1 MRKTQQYSNE
11 LWMQKNKARGGRSFI
26 SADIV
31 KQEGQNMMLAA
42 MEKAGLTYAQV
53 AEKTGFSEWKV
64 KAIISGAM
72 AVPDKDMDKI
82 DKAIFGV
89 MQNNVDNE
97 NHDGTSTIGELLR
110 YGRENYRYSAKEA
123 ANLFGISTSMVKGF
137 ENGSIYPDLKLLRKM
152 TDRYKIESLKDLTLV
167 SEEEFTSTQA
177 FGNAIMQRR
186 KYLAVPVMMITAAT
200 HIPKIPYT
208 AAEAGYIR
216 MDDKDIQ
223 KICQYLQ
230 TTKENMEESDI
241 SSSSVETTGGIFRNL
256 RHASGWPKETAAKEF
271 RMTPENYT
279 AMEKDNLKPSE
290 ETIQRLKDVY
300 GLDPELI
307 LITGGESSE
316 DKAEELEEDSVEKD
330 FLENGW
336 KALDKN
342 EIVQMIADPDYIPAW
357 DGINTKTKRLKKL
370 LTGQKYAKDK
380 EIIAMLHT
388 LPESK
393 RQAVVFSMFL
403 FASEIGEGHLYKTSE
418 SNKGEES

>member
-1 MRKTQQYSNE
+1 MRKTQQQSNE

-31 KQEGQNMMLAA
+31 KQEGQNMMLTA

-53 AEKTGFSEWKV
+53 AKKTGFSEWKV

-82 DKAIFGV
+82 DRVIFGE
-89 MQNNVDNE
+89 MQESIDNE
-97 NHDGTSTIGELLR
+97 NHDDTSTIGELLR
-110 YGRENYRYSAKEA
+110 YGRENYRYSVKEA

-137 ENGSIYPDLKLLRKM
+137 ENGSIYPDLKLLEKM
-152 TDRYKIESLKDLTLV
+152 TDRYKIESFKDLTLV

-186 KYLAVPVMMITAAT
+186 KYLEIPVMMITATT
-200 HIPKIPYT
+200 HIPKIQYT

-216 MDDKDIQ
+216 LDDKDIR
-223 KICQYLQ
+223 KVCQYLQ
-230 TTKENMEESDI
+230 TTKENLEESDI
-241 SSSSVETTGGIFRNL
+241 ASSSVETTGGIFRNL
-256 RHASGWPKETAAKEF
+256 RHASGWSKETAAKEF
-271 RMTPENYT
+271 RMTPEDYT
-279 AMEKDNLKPSE
+279 EMEKNNLRPPE
-290 ETIQRLKDVY
+290 EVLQRLKDVY
-300 GLDPELI
+300 GLNQERI
-307 LITGGESSE
+307 LIKGDEASE
-316 DKAEELEEDSVEKD
+316 DEVEELKEKSVKKD
-330 FLENGW
+330 FLKNGW
-336 KALDKN
+336 KVLDK
-342 EIVQMIADPDYIPAW
+342 EQVAQMIADPDFIPAW

-403 FASEIGEGHLYKTSE
+403 FASEIGEGHLYKISE